1 MRRWLVSAILLAAC
15 AGGQTGEITD
25 LTACHEPVGT
35 APVDAPSAAGR
46 SAREQLDELASSAA
60 TELAWQGAPASAVE
74 VGFALTGEPG
84 TLLGG
89 SECARPWLAAPV
101 TLTLRTADGALDESL
116 SGTALF
122 ADTGAA
128 TVEATVLVRE
138 LAGALALDDGRCC
151 SCCASW
157 CCRWRRCLRRRCG
170 VASEPTWRVFAMPR
184 LCRRSG

>member
-1 MRRWLVSAILLAAC
+1 MRRWLVSAILLTAC
-15 AGGQTGEITD
+15 AGGQTGEITE
-25 LTACHEPVGT
+25 LGACREPVG
-35 APVDAPSAAGR
+35 AAAIDAPSAAGR
-46 SAREQLDELASSAA
+46 SAQEQLDELASSAS
-60 TELAWQGAPASAVE
+60 TELAWHGAPASAVE

-138 LAGALALDDGRCC
+138 LAGALALDDRALDPEHATLHVTLFAERDALGGQLTLHPGTDGADDRAL
-151 SCCASW
+151 AS
-157 CCRWRRCLRRRCG
+157 
-170 VASEPTWRVFAMPR
+170 F
-184 LCRRSG
+184 